1 MSHAHDE
8 IFGQAAA
15 WRSSLEGTF
24 EQWTL
29 LSRSVQIDAS
39 TQFLLVGS
47 GSSLHIALT
56 AAHCIQELTSR
67 VARAV
72 ASSEVFLSSASTVP
86 TTVPV
91 IAFVIS
97 RSGETTEALIAAE
110 YLRECFKNVTVVA
123 VTCNSSTSLEDRS
136 HHAIAI
142 PEAAERSVVMTRSFT
157 SMLLALQVVGAMTA
171 RDDGVL
177 AELRSLPGVLEE
189 RMPDF
194 DRFGRLVGV
203 APAEDQ
209 YIYLGLGANEG
220 LAKEGT
226 LKLKEMT
233 QTASEAYNPLEFRHG
248 PISIVRPGTTAII
261 LEGER
266 EHRYMADLESDLRGH
281 GARVAVIAPHAPA
294 TAELSVRL
302 PEGLSDVARCALYV
316 PPLQL
321 IAYHRTLAA
330 HLDPDQ
336 PRNLT
341 QVVVLETDGD
351 EAKHARQK

>member
-15 WRSSLEGTF
+15 WRSALERTF
-24 EQWTL
+24 EQWTV
-29 LSRSVQIDAS
+29 LSQSVQVDSS

-56 AAHCIQELTSR
+56 AAHCIQEMTSR

-86 TTVPV
+86 RNVPV

-97 RSGETTEALIAAE
+97 RSGETTEALMAAD
-110 YLRECFKNVTVVA
+110 YLRGAFQNVTVVA
-123 VTCNSSTSLEDRS
+123 VTCNTSTSLEERS
-136 HHAIAI
+136 HHAITI
-142 PEAAERSVVMTRSFT
+142 PEATERSVVMTRSFT
-157 SMLLALQVVGAMTA
+157 SMLLALQVVGALTA
-171 RDDGVL
+171 RSDAVL
-177 AELRSLPGVLEE
+177 AELRSLPGLLDDCITE
-189 RMPDF
+189 F

-203 APAEDQ
+203 APEEDQ

-220 LAKEGT
+220 LAQEGT

-261 LEGER
+261 LESER
-266 EHRYMADLESDLRGH
+266 EHRYMSDVESDLSGH
-281 GARVAVIAPHAPA
+281 GARVAVIAPHAPSA
-294 TAELSVRL
+294 ADLSVRL
-302 PEGLSDVARCALYV
+302 PQGLSDVARCALYV

-341 QVVVLETDGD
+341 QVVVLETGAD
-351 EAKHARQK
+351 ERTK